1 MSCAVHA
8 RLNLFHQGAR
18 RGKYY
23 AMKGNFKLRT
33 HTITLIPLPCQLLTK
48 DIYFQTSIFSF
59 LQFSPLRHTEHSLT
73 KSLISLLPS
82 VPDIFLVVTFFPLV
96 TFHLTR
102 AKSFTYS
109 LSPVFITVHVQ
120 SVWSSVSV
128 ARNIRRSLS
137 VAPLSSLFRRIPVL
151 QDLNCSGTL
160 PCQFKLASTIKEQ
173 DMSALTRSSHCIKVT
188 KQRRVSTFDSSM
200 LTDLH
205 YANAPQIYLYM

>member
-1 MSCAVHA
+1 MHVSTCFTKGQGEVNIMPWKEISSYGHTPSPSFHFPVNCSPKIYIF
-8 RLNLFHQGAR
+8 RPQFFLFS
-18 RGKYY
+18 
-23 AMKGNFKLRT
+23 NS
-33 HTITLIPLPCQLLTK
+33 P
-48 DIYFQTSIFSF
+48 
-59 LQFSPLRHTEHSLT
+59 PLRHTEHSLT

-128 ARNIRRSLS
+128 AHNIRRSLS
-137 VAPLSSLFRRIPVL
+137 VVPLSSLFRRIPVL